1 MVTGVCLCKWRR
13 ARLGET
19 GIGYAAAVNLVE
31 TILVFAVIPLAIYGA
46 VGLATLRSKFTGTSK
61 YRSGQPWEYPPMWW
75 SANPVGVG
83 AARGHAGAESTAPS
97 DTSSTARGG
106 ASGNW

>member
-1 MVTGVCLCKWRR
+1 V
-13 ARLGET
+13 GET

-46 VGLATLRSKFTGTSK
+46 VGLSTLRSKFTGTPK

-75 SANPVGVG
+75 SANPDGVG
-83 AARGHAGAESTAPS
+83 AAHGHAGAEKSTAPS